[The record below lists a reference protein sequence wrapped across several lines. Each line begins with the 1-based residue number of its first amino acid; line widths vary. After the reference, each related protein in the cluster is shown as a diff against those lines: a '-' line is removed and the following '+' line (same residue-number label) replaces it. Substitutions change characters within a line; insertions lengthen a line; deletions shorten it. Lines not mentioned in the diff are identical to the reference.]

1 VFAPIYVTL
10 DNAGSISGTSGAA
23 LANTGGYSVQFT
35 RITNRATGTIGA
47 IAGTFGIIQND
58 GLIDGG
64 AMAAID
70 TAGGYITGTVNNT
83 GTIRSANGVAT
94 IANTQLTLNNSGTDQ
109 QHGRRRG
116 HRVDR
121 LGSIINQA
129 GGTITANGATTISAS
144 GNLSLNNLGQVDN
157 TGLGGTTISGSSV
170 GISNGVGR

>member
-94 IANTQLTLNNSGTDQ
+94 IANTQLTLNNSGT
-109 QHGRRRG
+109 
-116 HRVDR
+116 V
-121 LGSIINQA
+121 S
-129 GGTITANGATTISAS
+129 
-144 GNLSLNNLGQVDN
+144 N
-157 TGLGGTTISGSSV
+157 TGGGAAIGSTGWARSSTRRVAPSPPMAQRRFRPRATSRSTIWVRWTTQGSAAPRSAAARWASATGSV
-170 GISNGVGR
+170 R